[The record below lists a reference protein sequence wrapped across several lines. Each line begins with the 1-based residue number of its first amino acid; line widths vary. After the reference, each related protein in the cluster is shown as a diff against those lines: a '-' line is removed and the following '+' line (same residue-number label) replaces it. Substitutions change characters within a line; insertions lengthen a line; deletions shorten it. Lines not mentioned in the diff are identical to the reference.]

1 MKFFLAMEPPTVTA
15 QTRKVTVRNGKPAF
29 YDTARLNKARAQ
41 FMAAL
46 IPEAPAEPLEGP
58 VLLSVMWAFPTKTH
72 KEDEFRITRPD
83 TDNLQKLF
91 KDCMTKAGFW
101 LDDAQVCVEIITKR
115 WTRKTPGLLVMVEKL

>member
-115 WTRKTPGLLVMVEKL
+115 WTRETPGLLVMVEKL